1 MTKEIKERELRVLKN
16 EKKNMWEILDTIR
29 KSNIKIMGIPESEE
43 REKGTKILLEEI
55 INEKIP
61 QAYGENWS

>member
-1 MTKEIKERELRVLKN
+1 MK
-16 EKKNMWEILDTIR
+16 KKNMWEILDSIR

>member
-16 EKKNMWEILDTIR
+16 EKKNMWEILDSIR